1 VSPIDHSL
9 QIIKDHPSP
18 IAVVPEEVLFKI
30 LVHLDFRSICRVG
43 QVSRTWKQL
52 ANDHQ
57 VWQQTIT
64 CYFPH
69 FPVNE
74 IREREK
80 EVCSLLLNEEHIEI
94 NCQDTLNQRHW
105 TVKINARLPVSI
117 VKLLLVASMNNGTLP
132 SCIDFLNDSRVV
144 ADNKILFQELKWHE
158 ARRWQPLNSQ
168 AVVQIRVR
176 AV

>member
-1 VSPIDHSL
+1 
-9 QIIKDHPSP
+9 
-18 IAVVPEEVLFKI
+18 
-30 LVHLDFRSICRVG
+30 
-43 QVSRTWKQL
+43 
-52 ANDHQ
+52 
-57 VWQQTIT
+57 
-64 CYFPH
+64 
-69 FPVNE
+69 VNE